1 VVALANPAISQLLL
15 SSRVSGLPGNS
26 VSYSVVAAAASTS
39 GTPTETVSAAGANL
53 TGGQNSG
60 YIAPGALVTLVGK
73 FLSESTV
80 TGVPNA
86 QGYYPTKLGG
96 VQVYFDG
103 LVAPLLYVSPT
114 QINCQLPFEVSDAN
128 GVTAFVRTERASGE
142 TTATVN
148 ISVPV
153 VASSPGIFA
162 FGATEPRAAY
172 AYHTSNYALAVV
184 SVDGSIQAGDVATI
198 GIEDRNYNYTVQA
211 TDTLATIRDALIT
224 LINSDGDEK
233 VTATQAGQFT
243 RIVITAKAP
252 GPDGNG
258 IVITGN
264 VSANA
269 LVIITPLGAQ
279 NTCCA
284 SAAGTVITADNP
296 AIPGEI
302 ITIYATGLGDVTGA
316 GGTSVA
322 VTGQIYNGPAF
333 NTPVTPVDNAQIGGL
348 SGNVIFAGLEP
359 GQLGVYR
366 VLVQLDPSVPSNA
379 ITQMF
384 IAQNIYTSNIVTIPI
399 VSPSPPPTTQ

>member
-1 VVALANPAISQLLL
+1 VV
-15 SSRVSGLPGNS
+15 
-26 VSYSVVAAAASTS
+26 AAASTS
-39 GTPTETVSAAGANL
+39 GTATETATAAGANL

-73 FLSESTV
+73 FLSETTA

-86 QGYYPTKLGG
+86 QGYYPTKLAG

-284 SAAGTVITADNP
+284 SSAGAVITADNP

-322 VTGQIYNGPAF
+322 VTGQIYTGPAF

-366 VLVQLDPSVPSNA
+366 VLVQLDPSVPSNS

-399 VSPSPPPTTQ
+399 VSPSPPPATQ